1 MPNSSASSSF
11 FHRPTDLASRASLA
25 WSSVSATTH
34 DKEASQI
41 SAVQAVGEQKC
52 GSKSEPQRLSLSTCI
67 GTCNEG
73 GRWSSVQVRN
83 HPVRADSFVIL
94 LCGNIDIDS
103 IRQLVACA

>member
-1 MPNSSASSSF
+1 MPF
-11 FHRPTDLASRASLA
+11 WKQPLLTTKRPARSLQCKQWA
-25 WSSVSATTH
+25 N
-34 DKEASQI
+34 
-41 SAVQAVGEQKC
+41 
-52 GSKSEPQRLSLSTCI
+52 KS
-67 GTCNEG
+67 TCNEG